1 MMLTFLILLCIELYL
16 LFYGA
21 TAFYKSGIKVLN
33 SAESVVGLATELVV
47 VFIRVPVAPPPIGDD
62 ETGGQPPPSES
73 LERQIHV

>member
-16 LFYGA
+16 LFYGP
-21 TAFYKSGIKVLN
+21 TAFYKSGIKVLK

-47 VFIRVPVAPPPIGDD
+47 VFIRVPVAPPSGDD